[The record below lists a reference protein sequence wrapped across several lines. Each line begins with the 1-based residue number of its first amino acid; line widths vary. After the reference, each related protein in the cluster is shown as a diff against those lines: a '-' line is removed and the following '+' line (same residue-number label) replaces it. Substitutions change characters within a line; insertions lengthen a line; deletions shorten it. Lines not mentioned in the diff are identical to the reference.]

1 MLVEASALRN
11 PFVIESGR
19 AGEAEPYAAPRAG
32 SRESASIAIV
42 ECVDGE
48 GDAFMATLTVRNL
61 APETRKALKE
71 RAARNDRSMEAE
83 ARAILE
89 DAVGRPNHIANW
101 LVSTESLRCDDLA
114 LPERSAPREVDLA

>member
-1 MLVEASALRN
+1 
-11 PFVIESGR
+11 
-19 AGEAEPYAAPRAG
+19 
-32 SRESASIAIV
+32 
-42 ECVDGE
+42 
-48 GDAFMATLTVRNL
+48 MATLTVRNL

-89 DAVGRPNHIANW
+89 DAVGRPNHVAHW
-101 LVSTESLRCDDLA
+101 LESAKLLRGDDLE